1 MRFVPCGEYSSVVGV
16 LRDVF
21 DELFPFH
28 YLRLPGASLYCLPG
42 YCVPIP
48 LLPDLD
54 DPFVGLGF
62 VLRRRCLPHYFPMK
76 W

>member
-1 MRFVPCGEYSSVVGV
+1 MRFVPSGEYSSVVEV

-21 DELFPFH
+21 DELFPSH

-62 VLRRRCLPHYFPMK
+62 VLRRRCLPNYFPMK